1 MTAADPERRTVLY
14 LAPWIDFGGADK
26 GTIDW
31 FRWLDRRRYELL
43 LATTQPSANRRL
55 AEVLPYAAEVWPL
68 PDLVAGQH
76 MPQLIFDLVHA
87 RAVDVV
93 HVMNSRLAF
102 ELLPDLTTL
111 EHRPRIVLQLHV
123 EEPDRSG
130 YVRLACTRFG
140 NLVDAFSVSSEDL
153 ASRVEGYGVPRSRIH
168 VIRTGVD
175 AETEFSPSRVLRP
188 LDLGKGF
195 HVLYPGR
202 LTEQK
207 DPLLMVDVVAEAREH
222 LPGLRVHVV
231 GDGELE
237 PAVREAVCRRAL
249 EDVVAFH
256 PPTRDLTG
264 WYAAADA
271 LLMTSRFEGVPY
283 VIYESLA
290 MGVPVV
296 VPALAG
302 NVELI
307 EGGGGTLV
315 APRDDAAGYA
325 RALVEL
331 GQGRADEV
339 GAEGRRAALDRL
351 SLRRMAEDH
360 EALYARL
367 LGASTPRRRL
377 RPTAAPPQ
385 HWGIDRPRA
394 WDDPVTVVV
403 PCFDHGRYLPAC
415 IESIRAQSH
424 PEVDIIVVD
433 DASTDQD
440 TLDVL
445 AHMAQLDGV
454 RVLRQEINGGP
465 SRARNRAIDVASGRF
480 ILPVDA
486 DNLLLEGAVER
497 LTRQLSDASGSVAF
511 IYPIAQYFGNRRD
524 LFIPPSFNLMA
535 LMRANYCDTCSLFDA
550 EVFREEVRFEEAIDL
565 GHEDWDLMLQIA
577 QRGLRGE
584 PATEPVLFYRKTGFT
599 RSDLVEYGNTDFEEG
614 IKERHRQLYGEP
626 DDAGWAGPWSGP
638 AATIKA
644 RWSPGLS
651 VVPLKAA
658 EPSGEAGGR
667 LWKAVRQ
674 QTSCDFELLVRS
686 IEDWPQTPDGAVI
699 RSQPAD
705 VAATPLEALHEG
717 VARARGAWLLITDL
731 PAADLLRRREWIEQ
745 LLRATIA
752 RPTVGGMAFVDRGSE
767 GRYPLRE
774 LIVEESTNE
783 VHTLLV
789 RRATLLEMLE
799 QVGEVD
805 AARPIG
811 SLVAGCADPIFGLQ
825 RRHLPGPAP
834 VPPDFGRF
842 ADARLRGRV
851 PRGAAAV
858 QEERWR
864 LEQAPS
870 FPSADADPT
879 ERWSQHVSWVAVE
892 HLPLVRH
899 RSLTGDGF
907 VVTNSRRP
915 PTGFT
920 IDFDLGTAHRF
931 QPPGAAVLHGDAQHG
946 YAVDPDDEGD
956 APILRPEGRRDALGS
971 VEQAAFPLLVGLA
984 AAYHP
989 PTGTWTI
996 VTDLLGDHLR
1006 AEVVDHRHLGYV
1018 EGFPNLPRHEPLA
1031 PSSDDLVALVRAVD
1045 RKARRHR
1052 YGAGTLPEGIV
1063 DLELGAIL
1071 REPSRGRA
1079 LVLHDDGTLPGGGRT
1094 AGPRE
1099 LLRWI
1104 AAPVGWRDAGP
1115 LAPRVRAAGRRGRDV
1130 VRSPNGSRGPAPGL
1144 TVGWFFLDAG
1154 AGRHPVYR
1162 ASHPVTG
1169 DVLLTRWPLEAAD
1182 LGYGAAELLGY
1193 AAARHGLTGSPDH
1206 RHTDVPWA
1214 SRFGRRA
1221 RR

>member
-1 MTAADPERRTVLY
+1 MTAADTERRTVLY
-14 LAPWIDFGGADK
+14 LAPWIDFGGSDK

-31 FRWLDRRRYELL
+31 FRWLDRRRFELL

-76 MPQLIFDLVHA
+76 MPQLILDLVHA

-102 ELLPDLTTL
+102 ELLPDLTNL

-130 YVRLACTRFG
+130 YVRLTCTRFG

-315 APRDDAAGYA
+315 APRDDVPGYA

-331 GQGRADEV
+331 SRGHADEV
-339 GAEGRRAALDRL
+339 GAQGRRAALDRL

-360 EALYARL
+360 EALYERL
-367 LGASTPRRRL
+367 LGASRPRL
-377 RPTAAPPQ
+377 RQQPTAAPPE
-385 HWGIDRPRA
+385 HRGIDRPRA

-424 PEVDIIVVD
+424 PAVDVIVVD
-433 DASTDQD
+433 DASTDPD

-445 AHMAQLDGV
+445 SETAQLDGV
-454 RVLRQEINGGP
+454 RVLRQERNGGP
-465 SRARNRAIDVASGRF
+465 SRARNRAIHVASGRF

-486 DNLLLEGAVER
+486 DNLLLDGAIER
-497 LTRQLSDASGSVAF
+497 LTRQLSDAPGSVAF

-524 LFIPPSFNLMA
+524 LFVPPAFNLMA
-535 LMRANYCDTCSLFDA
+535 LTQANYCDTCSLFDA
-550 EVFREEVRFEEAIDL
+550 EVFRDGLRFEEVIDL

-577 QRGLRGE
+577 QSGLRGE
-584 PATEPVLFYRKTGFT
+584 PASHPVLLYRKTGFT
-599 RSDLVEYGNTDFEEG
+599 RSDLVEYGNTDFEDE
-614 IKERHRQLYGEP
+614 IKARHHRLYGEP
-626 DDAGWAGPWSGP
+626 SDVGWAGPWSGP

-651 VVPLKAA
+651 VIPLKET
-658 EPSGEAGGR
+658 EPTGEGGGR
-667 LWKAVRQ
+667 LWNAVRR

-686 IEDWPQTPDGAVI
+686 VEDWPPTPDGAVI

-717 VARARGAWLLITDL
+717 VARARGAWLLLTDL
-731 PAADLLRRREWIEQ
+731 PGADLLQRREWIEQ
-745 LLRATIA
+745 LLRAVTA
-752 RPTVGGMAFVDRGSE
+752 RPVVDGMAFVDRGTE

-774 LIVEESTNE
+774 LTAEEPTTE

-789 RRATLLEMLE
+789 KRESLFDMLE
-799 QVGEVD
+799 QAGEVD

-811 SLVAGCADPIFGLQ
+811 SLVAGCPDPVVGLQ
-825 RRHLPGPAP
+825 WRHLPGPAP
-834 VPPDFGRF
+834 VPRDVGRF
-842 ADARLRGRV
+842 ADARLRDRL
-851 PRGAAAV
+851 PRGTAAIR
-858 QEERWR
+858 EERWR

-870 FPSADADPT
+870 FPSADADT
-879 ERWSQHVSWVAVE
+879 NRRWLQHVSWVAVE

-899 RSLTGDGF
+899 RSLSADCF

-915 PTGFT
+915 PIGFT
-920 IDFDLGTAHRF
+920 IDFDLGTSHQF
-931 QPPGAAVLHGDAQHG
+931 QPPGTAVLHGDPQHG
-946 YAVDPDDEGD
+946 YSITPDDDD
-956 APILRPEGRRDALGS
+956 APVLHPPVRRDALGS
-971 VEQAAFPLLVGLA
+971 VEQAPFPLLVRLTSA
-984 AAYHP
+984 FHP
-989 PTGTWTI
+989 PSGSWTI
-996 VTDLLGDHLR
+996 VTDLPGDHLND
-1006 AEVVDHRHLGYV
+1006 AVTHHQHLGYV

-1031 PSSDDLVALVRAVD
+1031 PRSHRLVALVRAVD
-1045 RKARRHR
+1045 RRSWRHR
-1052 YGAGTLPEGIV
+1052 YGAGVLPEGIV
-1063 DLELGAIL
+1063 DLELGAL
-1071 REPSRGRA
+1071 LQEPSRGRA
-1079 LVLHDDGTLPGGGRT
+1079 LVLRDDGTLPGGGRT
-1094 AGPRE
+1094 ADSRA

-1104 AAPVGWRDAGP
+1104 AAPVGWRDTGP

-1130 VRSPNGSRGPAPGL
+1130 VRAPRGTRASEPGR
-1144 TVGWFFLDAG
+1144 TVGWFFSDDG

-1162 ASHPVTG
+1162 ATHPVTS

-1182 LGYGAAELLGY
+1182 LGYGEAELLGY
-1193 AAARHGLTGSPDH
+1193 AAARYGLTGSSEH

>member
-1 MTAADPERRTVLY
+1 MTAADAERRTVLY
-14 LAPWIDFGGADK
+14 LAPWIDFGGSDK

-31 FRWLDRRRYELL
+31 FRWLDRRRYEPL

-76 MPQLIFDLVHA
+76 MPRLIFDLVHA

-102 ELLPDLTTL
+102 ELLPDLVTL
-111 EHRPRIVLQLHV
+111 EHRPRIVVQLHV

-153 ASRVEGYGVPRSRIH
+153 ASRVAGYGVPRSRIH

-175 AETEFSPSRVLRP
+175 AETEFSRSRVLRP
-188 LDLGKGF
+188 LDLGEGF

-207 DPLLMVDVVAEAREH
+207 DPLLMVDVVAEARAH

-237 PAVREAVCRRAL
+237 PAVREAVSHRAL
-249 EDVVAFH
+249 GDVVAFH
-256 PPTRDLTG
+256 PPTRDLTR

-296 VPALAG
+296 APALAG

-331 GQGRADEV
+331 SRGDADEV
-339 GAEGRRAALDRL
+339 GAQGRRAALDRL

-360 EALYARL
+360 EALYERL
-367 LGASTPRRRL
+367 LGASKRRR
-377 RPTAAPPQ
+377 RQKPTAAPPE

-415 IESIRAQSH
+415 LESIRAQSH
-424 PEVDIIVVD
+424 PAVDVIVVD
-433 DASTDQD
+433 DASTDPD

-445 AHMAQLDGV
+445 SATAELEGV
-454 RVLRQEINGGP
+454 RVLRQERNGGP

-480 ILPVDA
+480 VLPVDA
-486 DNLLLEGAVER
+486 DNLLLEGAIER
-497 LTRQLSDASGSVAF
+497 LTRQLSDAPGSVAF
-511 IYPIAQYFGNRRD
+511 VYPIAQYFGNRRD
-524 LFIPPSFNLMA
+524 LFVPPAFNLMA
-535 LMRANYCDTCSLFDA
+535 LMEANYCDTCSLFDA
-550 EVFREEVRFEEAIDL
+550 EIFRDGLRFEEAIEL
-565 GHEDWDLMLQIA
+565 GHEDWDLVLQLA
-577 QRGLRGE
+577 QSGLRGE
-584 PATEPVLFYRKTGFT
+584 PASHPVLLYRKTGFT
-599 RSDLVEYGNTDFEEG
+599 RSDLVEYGNTDFEDE
-614 IKERHRQLYGEP
+614 IKARHHQLYGKP
-626 DDAGWAGPWSGP
+626 SDVGWAGPWSGP
-638 AATIKA
+638 PATIKA

-651 VVPLKAA
+651 VIPLKGT
-658 EPSGEAGGR
+658 EPTGEAGAR
-667 LWKAVRQ
+667 LWNAVRR
-674 QTSCDFELLVRS
+674 QTACDFELLVRS
-686 IEDWPQTPDGAVI
+686 AEGWPATPDGAAI

-717 VARARGAWLLITDL
+717 AARARGAWLLLTDL
-731 PAADLLRRREWIEQ
+731 PGADLLQRREWIEQ
-745 LLRATIA
+745 LLRAVTA
-752 RPTVGGMAFVDRGSE
+752 RPPVDGMAFVDRGSE

-774 LIVEESTNE
+774 LAAEEPTTE

-789 RRATLLEMLE
+789 KRRTLLAMLE

-811 SLVAGCADPIFGLQ
+811 SLVARCAYPVVGLQ
-825 RRHLPGPAP
+825 WRHLPGPTP
-834 VPPDFGRF
+834 VPPDSGRF
-842 ADARLRGRV
+842 ADARLRDPV
-851 PRGAAAV
+851 PRGTPAIR
-858 QEERWR
+858 EERWR

-870 FPSADADPT
+870 FPSADADATP
-879 ERWSQHVSWVAVE
+879 RWSQHVSWIAVE

-899 RSLTGDGF
+899 RSLSGDGF

-915 PTGFT
+915 PTGFA
-920 IDFDLGTAHRF
+920 IDFDLGTSHRF
-931 QPPGAAVLHGDAQHG
+931 QPPGTAVLHGDAQRG
-946 YAVDPDDEGD
+946 YAITPDDDG
-956 APILRPEGRRDALGS
+956 APVLGHQVRDDALGA
-971 VEQAAFPLLVGLA
+971 VEQAPFPLLVRLT

-989 PTGTWTI
+989 PTGSWTI
-996 VTDLLGDHLR
+996 VTDLPGDHLR
-1006 AEVVDHRHLGYV
+1006 GEVVDHRHLGYV
-1018 EGFPNLPRHEPLA
+1018 EGFPNLPRHGPLA
-1031 PSSDDLVALVRAVD
+1031 PSSHGLVALVRAVD
-1045 RKARRHR
+1045 RESRRHR
-1052 YGAGTLPEGIV
+1052 YGVGALPEGTV
-1063 DLELGAIL
+1063 DLELGAL
-1071 REPSRGRA
+1071 RREPSRGPA
-1079 LVLHDDGTLPGGGRT
+1079 LVLHDDGTSPGGRRT

-1104 AAPVGWRDAGP
+1104 AAPVGWRDTGP
-1115 LAPRVRAAGRRGRDV
+1115 LAPRVRAAGRRGRDA
-1130 VRSPNGSRGPAPGL
+1130 VRSPDGSRVFAPAR
-1144 TVGWFFLDAG
+1144 TVGWFFPDAG

-1162 ASHPVTG
+1162 ATHPVTS

-1182 LGYGAAELLGY
+1182 LGYGEAELLGY
-1193 AAARHGLTGSPDH
+1193 AAARYGLTGSSEH